1 MRSHRIGLNGKVLK
15 LRDKTFNF
23 TKTNLVTLLC
33 RQQHIGRFKVPISSA
48 NPAGNIIFQQQCEE
62 MLRSLKRAESTTAAV
77 RRILINEAG
86 NLPNLDQVG
95 GKSHMSKSTLKR
107 RLENESTN
115 FRIICDEVRNL
126 LAQKYLTDTE
136 LSVEDIAH
144 LLGYTEMT
152 NFRRAFMRWNKMAP
166 SKFRASS

>member
-1 MRSHRIGLNGKVLK
+1 
-15 LRDKTFNF
+15 
-23 TKTNLVTLLC
+23 
-33 RQQHIGRFKVPISSA
+33 
-48 NPAGNIIFQQQCEE
+48 

-95 GKSHMSKSTLKR
+95 GKLHMSKSTLKR

-152 NFRRAFMRWNKMAP
+152 KPPRLLAYEGLVIYKRMVELSGIEPLTSTLPVLRSP
-166 SKFRASS
+166 S

>member
-1 MRSHRIGLNGKVLK
+1 M
-15 LRDKTFNF
+15 
-23 TKTNLVTLLC
+23 
-33 RQQHIGRFKVPISSA
+33 
-48 NPAGNIIFQQQCEE
+48 
-62 MLRSLKRAESTTAAV
+62 KRAESTTAAV

-95 GKSHMSKSTLKR
+95 GKLHMSKSTLKR